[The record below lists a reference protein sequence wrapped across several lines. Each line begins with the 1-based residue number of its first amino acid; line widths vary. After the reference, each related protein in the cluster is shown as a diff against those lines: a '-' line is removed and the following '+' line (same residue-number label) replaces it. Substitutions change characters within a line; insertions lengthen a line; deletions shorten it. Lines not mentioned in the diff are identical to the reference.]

1 MDAVFAEIRK
11 QTTTFNLG
19 DEEVSAGTFDTVP
32 YMPHVVLTT

>member
-19 DEEVSAGTFDTVP
+19 DEDVSVNMQAQ
-32 YMPHVVLTT
+32 